1 MQVDGIISE
10 YKEQGQRGARIRS
23 RPSSHTLRWINRT
36 RPCSRRNQLKFP
48 SQIKDSHELSTQH
61 LAQANTCPGLFEM
74 RVVSSHTAAPSIECV
89 TQATGSAFHWG
100 KQNSLHP
107 PSHYYPGFSSASQN
121 HSGKALWAGGHLG
134 GVALS
139 DTRNAGV
146 DTGGSR

>member
-74 RVVSSHTAAPSIECV
+74 RVVSSHTAAPSIECDS
-89 TQATGSAFHWG
+89 GHRLCF
-100 KQNSLHP
+100 SL
-107 PSHYYPGFSSASQN
+107 
-121 HSGKALWAGGHLG
+121 GKAEQPASPISLLPRLQFC
-134 GVALS
+134 LS
-139 DTRNAGV
+139 DALRKSTLGRR
-146 DTGGSR
+146 TPWRCSLK

>member
-74 RVVSSHTAAPSIECV
+74 RVVSSHTAAPSIECDSGHRLCFSLRGSRTARIPHLTP
-89 TQATGSAFHWG
+89 TQASVLPLRCTWEKHFG
-100 KQNSLHP
+100 QE
-107 PSHYYPGFSSASQN
+107 
-121 HSGKALWAGGHLG
+121 
-134 GVALS
+134 
-139 DTRNAGV
+139 DTLEV
-146 DTGGSR
+146 QPQVT